1 MIAKETQYE
10 RIKDSVIP
18 TLQDARRQ
26 AILVSNYELATKINA
41 RISKLEEIQWKL
53 VDEGFN

>member
-1 MIAKETQYE
+1 MITKETQYE
-10 RIKDSVIP
+10 RIKDAVIP
-18 TLQDARRQ
+18 SLQDARRQ
-26 AILVSNYELATKINA
+26 AILVSDYDLASKINA